1 MTDRKSS
8 AKTASR
14 VRSAPTAT
22 SSLGSLTQPGARVD
36 VTCRAC
42 SSTRVTHIAMEL
54 TDGSAVEFVFCLN
67 CEHRSWEHD
76 GDIVDVDVVIA
87 KTRRVR

>member
-1 MTDRKSS
+1 MTSGKSS
-8 AKTASR
+8 TRAASR
-14 VRSAPTAT
+14 VRSAAVGEST
-22 SSLGSLTQPGARVD
+22 LGSLTQRGARTG

-42 SSTRVTHIAMEL
+42 SSARVTHIAMEL
-54 TDGSAVEFVFCLN
+54 TDGSAVEFVFCLD

-76 GDIVDVDVVIA
+76 GDVVDVDVVIA